1 MKGRGAKVL
10 KPVKGQGPDK
20 LPAQA
25 TALEIVRR
33 KVSSKFVRREAAL
46 AASDAHH
53 ARIIAERFSLL
64 RTRILREMR
73 NRGWTR
79 LAVVPVTADAGGTYV
94 ALNLSLAIARQPHTQ
109 VALIDLNLGNP
120 GVADLMG
127 VPGCSAISAALR
139 DVQGLERLVFNIHE
153 VPNLSVLA
161 PDRPEA
167 EAAELLQDHMLI
179 EAMNS
184 LHHRHPSEISV
195 LDTAPLLG
203 ADAALASLPLADAL
217 LLVAD
222 GQKGTAAD
230 MAEAERL
237 LVGMPPVMGIVL
249 NKAED

>member
-94 ALNLSLAIARQPHTQ
+94 ALNLSLAIAM
-109 VALIDLNLGNP
+109 VFDA
-120 GVADLMG
+120 GVYMVVFCSTLLM
-127 VPGCSAISAALR
+127 
-139 DVQGLERLVFNIHE
+139 
-153 VPNLSVLA
+153 LSTTGTV
-161 PDRPEA
+161 
-167 EAAELLQDHMLI
+167 
-179 EAMNS
+179 
-184 LHHRHPSEISV
+184 HHR
-195 LDTAPLLG
+195 AQAG
-203 ADAALASLPLADAL
+203 DA
-217 LLVAD
+217 VARES
-222 GQKGTAAD
+222 A
-230 MAEAERL
+230 
-237 LVGMPPVMGIVL
+237 
-249 NKAED
+249 